1 MWKTQTKMLSTD
13 TRDFLK
19 IHNCAVEPAIPSCVL
34 GVLPRQ
40 IPLTLKC
47 NNVNEQSSFTTVL
60 CLKCKGIYTKKSS
73 GQNMFKKIK
82 LRNKIGYHC
91 PRNLTSR
98 SLETKDTVKNTGDQR
113 IYEVVLP
120 KMCYCEKKT

>member
-1 MWKTQTKMLSTD
+1 MLSND
-13 TRDFLK
+13 TKDFLE
-19 IHNCAVEPAIPSCVL
+19 IHNCTVEPVKPSCVV

-47 NNVNEQSSFTTVL
+47 NNVNEQSSFTSVL
-60 CLKCKGIYTKKSS
+60 CLKCKEIYIKKSR
-73 GQNMFKKIK
+73 GKNTYKKIK
-82 LRNKIGYHC
+82 LRNKIAYDC

-98 SLETKDTVKNTGDQR
+98 PSETKDTTKSTEDER

-120 KMCYCEKKT
+120 KTCYCEKKTKKHAG